1 MPEPDFNSAA
11 VLGSGSWGSA
21 LAIVLGERGLNTTV
35 YGIEEDV
42 LEDINR
48 NHANSRYLPD
58 IQLPENVIAT
68 SNIADIVDEPL
79 ILLAVPSQVARLVIG
94 QLKDAGVDSDTTFL
108 ACTKGIESDTGLSMT
123 QLLREFFPDNPI
135 AALSGPT
142 HAEEV
147 ARRMATATVIG
158 CPDRATAVRLQQV
171 FTLPW
176 FRSYTREDMEGIEL
190 GATVKNVFAIAAG
203 IADGLGLG
211 DNAKAAMVTRGLAE
225 MIRLGTALGG
235 KPSTFQGLS
244 GVGDLIV
251 TCYSKHSRNNKLGRM
266 LGEGLPLQQALGK
279 MTQVAEGLPNAESV
293 YKLAKK
299 TGVRTPL
306 IDQIYSV
313 LYKNKPAADALTEL
327 LSRDPRP
334 EGDAE

>member
-1 MPEPDFNSAA
+1 MPESEINSAA
-11 VLGSGSWGSA
+11 VLGSGSWGTA
-21 LAIVLGERGLNTTV
+21 LAVVLGERGLKTTV
-35 YGIEEDV
+35 YGIEEEV
-42 LEDINR
+42 LEDINQ

-58 IQLPENVIAT
+58 IKLPENVSAT
-68 SNIADIVDEPL
+68 SKMADIVEEPL
-79 ILLAVPSQVARLVIG
+79 ILLVVPSQVARLVIE
-94 QLKDAGVDSDTTFL
+94 QLKEAGVSSNTTFL
-108 ACTKGIESDTGLSMT
+108 ACTKGIESATGLSMT

-158 CPDRATAVRLQQV
+158 CPDHDTALRLQQV

-176 FRSYTREDMEGIEL
+176 FRSYTRRDMEGIEL

-251 TCYSKHSRNNKLGRM
+251 TCYSRHSRNNSLGRM
-266 LGEGLPLQQALGK
+266 LGEGLSLQEALDK
-279 MTQVAEGLPNAESV
+279 MTQVAEGLPNTESV

-306 IDQIYSV
+306 IDQIYAI
-313 LYKNKPAADALTEL
+313 LYENKPASEALTEL

-334 EGDAE
+334 EGDS

>member
-1 MPEPDFNSAA
+1 MPESKFKTAA
-11 VLGSGSWGSA
+11 VLGSGSWGTA
-21 LAIVLGERGLNTTV
+21 LAIVLGERGLKTTI
-35 YGIEEDV
+35 YGIEEDA
-42 LEDINR
+42 LEDINQ
-48 NHANSRYLPD
+48 NHRNSRYLPD
-58 IQLPENVIAT
+58 IDLPKNIDAT
-68 SNIADIVDEPL
+68 SNMADITDAPL
-79 ILLAVPSQVARLVIG
+79 ILLVVPSQVARLVIK
-94 QLKDAGVDSDTTFL
+94 QLQQTGVSENTVFL
-108 ACTKGIESDTGLSMT
+108 ACTKGIESASGLSMT
-123 QLLREFFPDNPI
+123 QLLQEFFPNNPI

-158 CPDRATAVRLQQV
+158 SPDHNTALNLQEV

-176 FRSYTREDMEGIEL
+176 FRSYTQEDMEGIEI

-203 IADGLGLG
+203 IVDGLGLG

-251 TCYSKHSRNNKLGRM
+251 TCYSQHSRNNSFGRM
-266 LGEGLPLQQALGK
+266 IGEGLSVEQALDK
-279 MTQVAEGLPNAESV
+279 MTQVAEGLPNTESV

-299 TGVRTPL
+299 NAVRTPL
-306 IDQIYSV
+306 IDQIYAI
-313 LYKNKPAADALTEL
+313 LYANKPAGEALAEL
-327 LSRDPRP
+327 FSRDPRP
-334 EGDAE
+334 ESDS

>member
-1 MPEPDFNSAA
+1 MPELEFESAA
-11 VLGSGSWGSA
+11 VLGSGSWGTA
-21 LAIVLGERGLNTTV
+21 LATVLGERGLTTTV

-58 IQLPENVIAT
+58 IRLPENISAT
-68 SNIADIVDEPL
+68 SNIADIVNEPL
-79 ILLAVPSQVARLVIG
+79 ILLVVPSQVARLVIS
-94 QLKDAGVDSDTTFL
+94 QLKDAGVGSDTTFL

-158 CPDRATAVRLQQV
+158 CPDHDTAVRLQQV

-176 FRSYTREDMEGIEL
+176 FRSYTRKDMEGIEI

-251 TCYSKHSRNNKLGRM
+251 TCYSKHSRNNSLGRM
-266 LGEGLPLQQALGK
+266 LGEGLTLQQALDK
-279 MTQVAEGLPNAESV
+279 MTQVAEGLPNTKSV

-299 TGVRTPL
+299 NAVRTPL
-306 IDQIYSV
+306 IDQIYAV
-313 LYKNKPAADALTEL
+313 LYEDKPAREALSEL

-334 EGDAE
+334 EGDS

>member
-1 MPEPDFNSAA
+1 MPKTDFNSAA
-11 VLGSGSWGSA
+11 VLGSGSWGTA
-21 LAIVLGERGLNTTV
+21 LAIVLGERGLKTTV

-42 LEDINR
+42 LKDINH
-48 NHANSRYLPD
+48 NHANTRYLPD
-58 IQLPENVIAT
+58 VRLPENISAT
-68 SNIADIVDEPL
+68 SNISDIVDEPL
-79 ILLAVPSQVARLVIG
+79 ILLVVPSQVARLVIS
-94 QLKDAGVDSDTTFL
+94 QLKKAGVGSKTTFL
-108 ACTKGIESDTGLSMT
+108 ACTKGIESATGLSMT

-158 CPDRATAVRLQQV
+158 CPDHDTAVRLQQV

-251 TCYSKHSRNNKLGRM
+251 TCYSKHSRNNRLGRM
-266 LGEGLPLQQALGK
+266 LGEGLTLQQALAK

-306 IDQIYSV
+306 IDQIYAV
-313 LYKNKPAADALTEL
+313 LYENKPAADSLTEL

-334 EGDAE
+334 EGDS

>member
-1 MPEPDFNSAA
+1 MPEPDLNSAA
-11 VLGSGSWGSA
+11 VLGSGSWGTA
-21 LAIVLGERGLNTTV
+21 LATVLGERGLDTTV

-42 LEDINR
+42 LKDINH
-48 NHANSRYLPD
+48 NHANHRYLPD
-58 IQLPENVIAT
+58 IQLPKNVRAT
-68 SNIADIVDEPL
+68 SIIADIVDEPL
-79 ILLAVPSQVARLVIG
+79 ILLVVPSQVARLVIG
-94 QLKDAGVDSDTTFL
+94 QLKDAGVPDDTILL
-108 ACTKGIESDTGLSMT
+108 ACTKGIETKTGLSMT
-123 QLLREFFPDNPI
+123 RVLREFFPDNPI

-147 ARRMATATVIG
+147 AHRMATATVIG
-158 CPDRATAVRLQQV
+158 SPDHATAVRLQQV

-176 FRSYTREDMEGIEL
+176 FRSYTRRDMEGIEL

-203 IADGLGLG
+203 IVDGLGLG

-235 KPSTFQGLS
+235 KADTFQGLS

-251 TCYSKHSRNNKLGRM
+251 TCYSKHSRNNRLGRM
-266 LGEGLPLQQALGK
+266 LGEGLPLQRALEK

-293 YKLAKK
+293 YQLAKK
-299 TGVRTPL
+299 TAVRTPL
-306 IDQIYSV
+306 IDQIYAV
-313 LYKNKPAADALTEL
+313 LYQDKPAADALSEL

-334 EGDAE
+334 EGDA

>member
-1 MPEPDFNSAA
+1 MPESKFKTAA
-11 VLGSGSWGSA
+11 VLGSGSWGTA
-21 LAIVLGERGLNTTV
+21 LAIVLGERGLDTTI
-35 YGIEEDV
+35 YGIEEQA
-42 LEDINR
+42 LADINQ
-48 NHANSRYLPD
+48 NHQNARYLPD
-58 IQLPENVIAT
+58 IDLPENISAT
-68 SNIADIVDEPL
+68 SRLEDITDAPL
-79 ILLAVPSQVARLVIG
+79 ILLVVPSQVARLVIK
-94 QLKDAGVDSDTTFL
+94 QLQQAGVSKGTIFL
-108 ACTKGIESDTGLSMT
+108 ACTKGIESATGLSMT

-158 CPDRATAVRLQQV
+158 CPDHDTAVCLQEV

-176 FRSYTREDMEGIEL
+176 FRSYTREDMEGIEI

-235 KPSTFQGLS
+235 KASTFQGLS

-251 TCYSKHSRNNKLGRM
+251 TCYSRHSRNNSFGRM
-266 LGEGLPLQQALGK
+266 IGEGLTVEETLEK
-279 MTQVAEGLPNAESV
+279 MTQVAEGLPNTESV

-306 IDQIYSV
+306 IDQIYAV
-313 LYKNKPAADALTEL
+313 LYENKPAQEALGEL
-327 LSRDPRP
+327 LNRDPRT
-334 EGDAE
+334 EGDS

>member
-1 MPEPDFNSAA
+1 MPESEFNSAA
-11 VLGSGSWGSA
+11 VLGSGSWGTA
-21 LAIVLGERGLNTTV
+21 LAIVLGERGIKTTV
-35 YGIEEDV
+35 YGIEEDA
-42 LEDINR
+42 LEDINQ

-58 IQLPENVIAT
+58 IQLPENINAT
-68 SNIADIVDEPL
+68 SNMADIVDAPL
-79 ILLAVPSQVARLVIG
+79 ILLVVPSQVARLVIG
-94 QLKDAGVDSDTTFL
+94 QLKDAGAGKDTTFL
-108 ACTKGIESDTGLSMT
+108 ACTKGIESETGLSMT

-147 ARRMATATVIG
+147 GRRMATATVIG
-158 CPDRATAVRLQQV
+158 SPNHETAMRLQQV

-176 FRSYTREDMEGIEL
+176 FRSYTREDMEGIEI

-203 IADGLGLG
+203 IAEGLGLG

-235 KPSTFQGLS
+235 KASTFQGLS
-244 GVGDLIV
+244 GAGDLIV
-251 TCYSKHSRNNKLGRM
+251 TCYSRHSRNNSLGRM
-266 LGEGLPLQQALGK
+266 LGEGLSLQEALDK
-279 MTQVAEGLPNAESV
+279 MTQVAEGLPNTESV

-299 TGVRTPL
+299 IGVRTPL
-306 IDQIYSV
+306 IDQIYAI
-313 LYKNKPAADALTEL
+313 LYENKPAAEALTEL

-334 EGDAE
+334 EGDC

>member
-1 MPEPDFNSAA
+1 MSDLSFEKAS
-11 VLGSGSWGSA
+11 VLGSGSWGTA
-21 LAIVLGERGLNTTV
+21 LAVVLGERGLATTL
-35 YGIEEDV
+35 YGIEKEA
-42 LEDINR
+42 LADINQ
-48 NHANSRYLPD
+48 NHQNSRYLPD
-58 IQLPENVIAT
+58 VDLPKTITAT
-68 SNIADIVDEPL
+68 DDLKVAASAPL
-79 ILLAVPSQVARLVIG
+79 ILLVVPSQVARLVIK
-94 QLKDAGVDSDTTFL
+94 QLQQIGVSENTVFL
-108 ACTKGIESDTGLSMT
+108 ACTKGIESATGLSMT
-123 QLLREFFPDNPI
+123 QLLREFFPHNPI

-158 CPDRATAVRLQQV
+158 CPDHDTAVRLQEV

-176 FRSYTREDMEGIEL
+176 FRSYTREDMEGIEI

-235 KPSTFQGLS
+235 KASTFQGLS

-251 TCYSKHSRNNKLGRM
+251 TCYSRHSRNNSFGRM
-266 LGEGLPLQQALGK
+266 LGEGLTVEQTVDK
-279 MTQVAEGLPNAESV
+279 MTQVAEGYPNTESV

-306 IDQIYSV
+306 IDQIYAI
-313 LYKNKPAADALTEL
+313 LYENKPAGEALAEL

-334 EGDAE
+334 EGDR

>member
-1 MPEPDFNSAA
+1 MSDLTFEKAS
-11 VLGSGSWGSA
+11 VLGSGSWGTA
-21 LAIVLGERGLNTTV
+21 LAVVLGERGLDATL
-35 YGIEEDV
+35 YGIEKEA
-42 LEDINR
+42 LADINQ
-48 NHANSRYLPD
+48 NHQNSRYLPNVD
-58 IQLPENVIAT
+58 LPNIITAT
-68 SNIADIVDEPL
+68 DDLKVAASAPL
-79 ILLAVPSQVARLVIG
+79 ILLVVPSQVARLVIQ
-94 QLKDAGVDSDTTFL
+94 QLQQIGVAENTVFL
-108 ACTKGIESDTGLSMT
+108 ACTKGIESATGLSMT
-123 QLLREFFPDNPI
+123 QLLREFFPNNPI

-158 CPDRATAVRLQQV
+158 CPDHDTAVRLQAV

-176 FRSYTREDMEGIEL
+176 FRSYTREDMEGIEI

-235 KPSTFQGLS
+235 KASTFQGLS

-251 TCYSKHSRNNKLGRM
+251 TCYSRHSRNNSFGRM
-266 LGEGLPLQQALGK
+266 LGEGLTVEQTVEK
-279 MTQVAEGLPNAESV
+279 MTQVAEGYPNTESV

-299 TGVRTPL
+299 TEVRTPL
-306 IDQIYSV
+306 IDQIYAI
-313 LYKNKPAADALTEL
+313 LYENKPAGEALAEL

-334 EGDAE
+334 EGDR

>member
-1 MPEPDFNSAA
+1 MSESEFKSAA
-11 VLGSGSWGSA
+11 VLGSGSWGTA
-21 LAIVLGERGLNTTV
+21 LAIVLGERGLKTTV

-42 LEDINR
+42 LEDINT
-48 NHANSRYLPD
+48 NHTNSRYLPGTE
-58 IQLPENVIAT
+58 LPENISAT
-68 SNIADIVDEPL
+68 SNIADVANDPL
-79 ILLAVPSQVARLVIG
+79 ILLVVPSQVARLVIS
-94 QLKDAGVDSDTTFL
+94 QLKDAGTGPETTFVV
-108 ACTKGIESDTGLSMT
+108 CNKGIEADTGLLMT
-123 QLLREFFPDNPI
+123 QLLAEYFPENPI

-158 CPDRATAVRLQQV
+158 SSDHEVAVRLQKV
-171 FTLPW
+171 FTLAW
-176 FRSYTREDMEGIEL
+176 FRTYTLDDVEGIEI

-203 IADGLGLG
+203 IAEGLGLG

-225 MIRLGTALGG
+225 MVRLGTALGG

-244 GVGDLIV
+244 GVGDLVV
-251 TCYSKHSRNNKLGRM
+251 TCYSRHSRNNSLGRM
-266 LGEGLPLQQALGK
+266 LGEGLTLEEALDK

-293 YKLAKK
+293 YKLAQK

-306 IDQIYSV
+306 IDQIYAV
-313 LYKNKPAADALTEL
+313 LYEDKPARQALVEL

-334 EGDAE
+334 EGDA

>member
-1 MPEPDFNSAA
+1 MSDPKFKSAA
-11 VLGSGSWGSA
+11 VLGAGSWGTA
-21 LAIVLGERGLNTTV
+21 LAIVLGERGLKTTL
-35 YGIEEDV
+35 YGIEEDS
-42 LEDINR
+42 LNDINQ
-48 NHANSRYLPD
+48 NHRNSRYLPD
-58 IQLPENVIAT
+58 IDLPKNIDAT
-68 SNIADIVDEPL
+68 SNMGDINDAPL
-79 ILLAVPSQVARLVIG
+79 ILLVVPSQVARLVIK
-94 QLKDAGVDSDTTFL
+94 QLHQSGVSENTVFL
-108 ACTKGIESDTGLSMT
+108 ACTKGIESASGLSMT
-123 QLLREFFPDNPI
+123 QLLQEFFPNNPI

-158 CPDRATAVRLQQV
+158 SPDHNTALNLQEV

-176 FRSYTREDMEGIEL
+176 FRSYTQEDMEGIEI

-203 IADGLGLG
+203 IVDGLGLG

-251 TCYSKHSRNNKLGRM
+251 TCYSQHSRNNSFGRM
-266 LGEGLPLQQALGK
+266 IGSGLTVEETLEK
-279 MTQVAEGLPNAESV
+279 MTQVAEGYPNTESV

-306 IDQIYSV
+306 IDQIYAI
-313 LYKNKPAADALTEL
+313 LYGNKPAGEALAEL
-327 LSRDPRP
+327 FSRDPRP
-334 EGDAE
+334 EGDS

>member
-1 MPEPDFNSAA
+1 MSESEINSAA
-11 VLGSGSWGSA
+11 VLGSGSWGTA
-21 LAIVLGERGLNTTV
+21 LAVVLGERGLKTTV
-35 YGIEEDV
+35 YGIEEEV
-42 LEDINR
+42 LEDINQ

-58 IQLPENVIAT
+58 IKLPENISAT
-68 SNIADIVDEPL
+68 SKMADIVKEPL
-79 ILLAVPSQVARLVIG
+79 ILLVVPSQVARIVIS
-94 QLKDAGVDSDTTFL
+94 QLKDAGVGSTTTFL
-108 ACTKGIESDTGLSMT
+108 ACTKGIESATDLSMT

-158 CPDRATAVRLQQV
+158 CPDHDTALRLQQV

-176 FRSYTREDMEGIEL
+176 FRSYTRQDMEGIEL

-203 IADGLGLG
+203 IADGLRLG

-251 TCYSKHSRNNKLGRM
+251 TCYSRHSRNNSLGRM
-266 LGEGLPLQQALGK
+266 LGEGLSLQEALDK
-279 MTQVAEGLPNAESV
+279 MTQVAEGLPNTESV

-306 IDQIYSV
+306 IDQIYAI
-313 LYKNKPAADALTEL
+313 LYENKPASEALTEL

-334 EGDAE
+334 EGDS